1 MGNKIT
7 IILNDKDMIKE
18 LIRDAETQIVIKD
31 AVKNSIVKRLL
42 NGEDMLNEDNMR
54 KFISSLIYEKVNY
67 WGEKTIKQEFRQ
79 IVYSTINEE
88 LKKYIKDE
96 ISSNVDLKSIEKK
109 MNEYADECYDTLR
122 NNAEYKLEKKLNSE
136 VSRLVEGLKNRIL
149 EK

>member
-7 IILNDKDMIKE
+7 IVLNDKDMIKE
-18 LIRDAETQIVIKD
+18 LIKDAETQIIIKD
-31 AVKNSIVKRLL
+31 SVKNAIVKRLL

-54 KFISSLIYEKVNY
+54 KFFSSLIYDKVNY

-96 ISSNVDLKSIEKK
+96 ISSYVDLKSIEKK

-136 VSRLVEGLKNRIL
+136 VARLVEGLKNRIL